1 MAGNRAGYGKAVTR
15 EMYRSITN
23 PLSVQAQITQDAA
36 FAAVQGLEQMVMQA
50 VRTGTGFT
58 LPQLGEFQ
66 LAVQPNGQRALIL
79 LQCPQMKEQLNGN

>member
-1 MAGNRAGYGKAVTR
+1 MAAHHTRYSGAVTR
-15 EMYRSITN
+15 EMYCPITS

-36 FAAVQGLEQMVMQA
+36 FAAVQGLEQMVIQA

-58 LPQLGEFQ
+58 LPQLGQFQ

-79 LQCPQMKEQLNGN
+79 LQCPQVKEQLNGN